1 LDLEKVY
8 SITKTLYVNKIV
20 NDVVETKKNRK
31 ITLLDSIFF
40 TVSLR

>member
-20 NDVVETKKNRK
+20 NDVVETKKNR
-31 ITLLDSIFF
+31 
-40 TVSLR
+40 